1 MSKEL
6 KKSKIRPSYQTN
18 IERDINLK
26 KKKKKQKI
34 KVFGLYLALGI
45 FNLLDSI

>member
-26 KKKKKQKI
+26 KKKKNRKFEVEK
-34 KVFGLYLALGI
+34 YS
-45 FNLLDSI
+45 N